1 MRNTSDPQPRLWT
14 LNFTLLVFVTLS
26 AFTVRQM
33 AMSSFPLFVTWA
45 GGSRALAGSL
55 TLLLTGASLVIRLVS
70 GPLTD
75 RFGRR
80 AMMLAGAALY
90 ALAMLLIALH
100 PVLGMIAAM
109 QLMFGAGMALLTTA
123 SSAAVVD
130 VTPPSR
136 LGEGLGFFTLGN
148 SVAMAIGPGLGIA
161 LIGGSGNYKLVYFF
175 AAGLLLFTA
184 LLCWNVRYQ
193 MPLAEKKARFRL
205 SDVLEVSTLPAAF
218 LQFLVTFSFT
228 SVVTYIT
235 SYAQEAGIS
244 GIGSF
249 FTVYALG
256 MILVRLVIGRI
267 IDRRS
272 EKLAAMVSLAV
283 MAAAFLGIVLS
294 RSKEALLAAAFVL
307 GLGQGAVMPALQ
319 KAAMKN
325 VPPQRRGA
333 GNSTYH
339 IFGDVGTGFGAAA
352 WGLLLE
358 KAGFSAIYLGA
369 AGLCAAGI
377 LLAALILERKQ

>member
-1 MRNTSDPQPRLWT
+1 MRNISDPRPRLWS
-14 LNFTLLVFVTLS
+14 LNFILLVLITLS

-45 GGSRALAGSL
+45 GGSRALAGTL
-55 TLLLTGASLVIRLVS
+55 TLLLTGASLVIRLFS

-90 ALAMLLIALH
+90 ALAMVTIALW
-100 PVLGMIAAM
+100 PTLGIIAAM
-109 QLMFGAGMALLTTA
+109 QVVFGAGMALLTTA

-161 LIGGSGNYKLVYFF
+161 LIGESENYNLIYFC
-175 AAGLLLFTA
+175 AAGLLVLTA
-184 LLCWNVRYQ
+184 LLAANVKYQ
-193 MPLAEKKARFRL
+193 MPLAEKKAGFHWK
-205 SDVLEVSTLPAAF
+205 DVLEVSTLPAAV

-235 SYAQEAGIS
+235 SYAQEVGIS

-249 FTVYALG
+249 FTIYALG
-256 MILVRLVIGRI
+256 MILVRLVIGQL

-272 EKLAAMVSLAV
+272 EKLVAMVSLAV
-283 MAAAFLGIVLS
+283 MAAAFLGIVFS
-294 RSKEALLAAAFVL
+294 RSRELLLAA
-307 GLGQGAVMPALQ
+307 
-319 KAAMKN
+319 
-325 VPPQRRGA
+325 
-333 GNSTYH
+333 
-339 IFGDVGTGFGAAA
+339 D
-352 WGLLLE
+352 
-358 KAGFSAIYLGA
+358 
-369 AGLCAAGI
+369 
-377 LLAALILERKQ
+377 RKSVV